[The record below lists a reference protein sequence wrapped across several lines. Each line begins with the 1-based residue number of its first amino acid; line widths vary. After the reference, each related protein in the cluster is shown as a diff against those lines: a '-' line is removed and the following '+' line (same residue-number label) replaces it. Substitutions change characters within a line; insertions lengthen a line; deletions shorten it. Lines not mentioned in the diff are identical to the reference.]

1 MRWRIRSQLLLPLLL
16 LLLGVLG
23 LSVWMAFAAANHARG
38 QIETRVRDV
47 GRLLSEGK
55 FPLAPLGQNHV
66 LLWVKQLSGADYL
79 LVRHNDKRISTLEVE
94 PERLPPPE
102 ALSDDWQ
109 TFHLGMPVRA
119 GGQTYLCSGI
129 QLLRGDNPGDTLYI
143 LYPESLWRDALWEAV
158 WPFLVLGGSVGAASV
173 ALAIGLGQGL
183 SRRIRELERRTRL
196 IAAGDFSPMPLPSRH
211 DEIRDL
217 AQSVNEMA
225 QRLAQFQETTQ
236 RTERLRLLGQVSGG
250 LAHQLRNGLTGVRLA
265 TQLFVRECP
274 PSTDTAALDVA
285 LRQLTLLETNL
296 KRFLDLG
303 RDGNGRRERCSLP
316 ALVSEAVE
324 LVRPQCRHAGID
336 LRWQPPPGDMALLGD
351 AGRLGQLILNVLGNA
366 VEAAGPGGAVE
377 VTLRV
382 CPVISPLPC
391 TQGRGVGGERCI
403 PLPLTPTPLPRS
415 TGREGL
421 QGPALS
427 QESRLAPEPPVVV
440 LEVLD
445 SGPGPAPEVAERLF
459 EPFVT
464 GKPEGV
470 GLGLAVARQVAEA
483 HGGRIAWHRK
493 GDRTCFCIELPL
505 GERGCDGGKMRE

>member
-16 LLLGVLG
+16 LLVGVLG
-23 LSVWMAFAAANHARG
+23 LSVWMALAAANHARS
-38 QIETRVRDV
+38 QIETRVRNV
-47 GRLLSEGK
+47 GQLLSEGK
-55 FPLAPLGQNHV
+55 FPLAPQAQNHI

-79 LVRHNDKRISTLEVE
+79 LVKQDGKRISTLEVD

-102 ALSDDWQ
+102 EVGDDWHSL
-109 TFHLGMPVRA
+109 HLGPPVRV
-119 GGQTYLCSGI
+119 GEQTYLCGGI
-129 QLLRGDNPGDTLYI
+129 RLARGDNAGDLLYI

-173 ALAIGLGQGL
+173 ALALGLGQGL

-196 IAAGDFSPMPLPSRH
+196 IAGGDFSPMPLPRGN

-217 AQSVNEMA
+217 ARSVNEMA

-265 TQLFVRECP
+265 VQLFARECAGQV
-274 PSTDTAALDVA
+274 DTAPLDVA

-303 RDGNGRRERCSLP
+303 RDGEGRRERCSLP

-324 LVRPQCRHAGID
+324 LLRPQCRHAGIE
-336 LRWQPPPGDMALLGD
+336 LSWQPTAAEYELQGD

-366 VEAAGPGGAVE
+366 VEAAGPGGTVQ
-377 VTLRV
+377 VTLT
-382 CPVISPLPC
+382 SD
-391 TQGRGVGGERCI
+391 E
-403 PLPLTPTPLPRS
+403 
-415 TGREGL
+415 
-421 QGPALS
+421 
-427 QESRLAPEPPVVV
+427 RLAAGPPVVV
-440 LEVLD
+440 LEVRD
-445 SGPGPAPEVAERLF
+445 SGPGPASAVAGRLF

-464 GKPEGV
+464 NKPEGV

-483 HGGRIAWHRK
+483 HGGSIDWSRQHGW
-493 GDRTCFCIELPL
+493 TCFRIVLPL
-505 GERGCDGGKMRE
+505 SALRHPPKSFAEPDA

>member
-23 LSVWMAFAAANHARG
+23 LSVWMAFAAANHARQ

-47 GRLLSEGK
+47 GQLLSEGK
-55 FPLAPLGQNHV
+55 FPLAQTHI
-66 LLWVKQLSGADYL
+66 LLWVKQLSGADFL
-79 LVRHNDKRISTLEVE
+79 LVEQNGKRISTLEVE
-94 PERLPPPE
+94 PESLPSAE
-102 ALSDDWQ
+102 EVSDDWRTLQ
-109 TFHLGMPVRA
+109 LGPPVRA
-119 GGQTYLCSGI
+119 GARTYLCSGI
-129 QLLRGDNPGDTLYI
+129 QLLRGDNSGNTLYI
-143 LYPESLWRDALWEAV
+143 LYPESLWRDALWEAI

-196 IAAGDFSPMPLPSRH
+196 IAAGDFSPMPLPPRN

-225 QRLAQFQETTQ
+225 QRLAQFRETAQ
-236 RTERLRLLGQVSGG
+236 RTERLRLLGQVGGG

-265 TQLFVRECP
+265 VQLFVRECP
-274 PSTDTAALDVA
+274 ASMDTAALDVA

-303 RDGNGRRERCSLP
+303 RDGEGRRERCSLP
-316 ALVSEAVE
+316 ALVGEAIE
-324 LVRPQCRHAGID
+324 LLRPQCRHAGIE
-336 LRWQPPPGDMALLGD
+336 LRWQAAQGDRVLLGD
-351 AGRLGQLILNVLGNA
+351 PGRLGQLILNVLGNA
-366 VEAAGPGGAVE
+366 VEAAGPGGTVQVSLCE
-377 VTLRV
+377 ET
-382 CPVISPLPC
+382 
-391 TQGRGVGGERCI
+391 
-403 PLPLTPTPLPRS
+403 
-415 TGREGL
+415 
-421 QGPALS
+421 
-427 QESRLAPEPPVVV
+427 RLAAETAIVV

-445 SGPGPAPEVAERLF
+445 SGPGPTPEVAERLF

-483 HGGRIAWHRK
+483 HGGSITWGRK
-493 GDRTCFCIELPL
+493 GDWTCFRIELPMAREL
-505 GERGCDGGKMRE
+505 AALSGQRIGSRRAAYHGQRSSGETHSDR